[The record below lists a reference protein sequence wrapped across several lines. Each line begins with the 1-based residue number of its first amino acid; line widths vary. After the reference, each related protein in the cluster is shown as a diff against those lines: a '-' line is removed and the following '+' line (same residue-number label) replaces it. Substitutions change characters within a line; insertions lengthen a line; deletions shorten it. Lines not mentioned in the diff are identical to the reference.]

1 MLREV
6 RVPSTI
12 YQSPRCKVFP
22 LVTLV
27 TVSTPPFIANTLE
40 LISGEVRLATREKLW
55 SVLLASLVVAQVSV
69 SLWMPR
75 GDALTIANDLIQ
87 TALLIVAVAAF
98 FPNAFSSR
106 YDSRR
111 TRLFWILMTGGMLFW
126 LAYQGM
132 WNYFEVLRRK
142 DVPDPFAGD
151 IVLFLHLVPMM
162 AALALAPHQQQD
174 ERDARISTLD
184 FAFLLTWWLF
194 LYVYAVI
201 PWQYVQVNES
211 VYSSNFNQVYLTEK
225 LVLLV
230 ALVVLVNV
238 SQGGWRHL
246 YAQLLGAS
254 ALYASSSYV
263 ANWAIGHQIYYSGS
277 IYDVPLTISIA
288 WIALIGKFARRYSL
302 IESNQRSESPLGV
315 WVTRVGML
323 AVFSLPWFALH
334 SELDGASPLP
344 VKRFRIA
351 LSLLT
356 MIVMGVMV
364 FWRQKLLGGELS
376 HLLNSSRRSYE
387 DLKTLQGQ
395 LIQSEKLASLGRLV
409 GGAAHE
415 INNPLTA
422 MLGYSDLL
430 SSSPLPPR
438 EEQQATRISE
448 QVRRTKTLVASLLTF
463 ARQAPANLSPIDLN
477 SVLQTAMRLLQP
489 QLETQHI
496 TPHVELGASL
506 PPILA
511 DSNQL
516 LHVCMHLAGQTCT
529 SLHSEGSS
537 LLHIQTRQ
545 EAGSVVLDLIGGA
558 SSPQLDWTLP
568 SLEDVSKP
576 TTLSLSACR
585 RIVQEHGGRILSQRS
600 PDGHVNFRLELPVA
614 AKLQRPGN
622 PPRITAAAA
631 STS

>member
-1 MLREV
+1 M
-6 RVPSTI
+6 
-12 YQSPRCKVFP
+12 
-22 LVTLV
+22 
-27 TVSTPPFIANTLE
+27 
-40 LISGEVRLATREKLW
+40 ATRDKLW
-55 SVLLASLVVAQVSV
+55 SVLLASLVAAQVSV
-69 SLWMPR
+69 SLLMRR

-87 TALLIVAVAAF
+87 TALLIVAVVAF
-98 FPNAFSSR
+98 YPNTSGAR
-106 YDSRR
+106 NPGRR

-174 ERDARISTLD
+174 DRDTRISMLD
-184 FAFLLTWWLF
+184 FAFLLAWWLF
-194 LYVYAVI
+194 LYVYTVI
-201 PWQYVQVNES
+201 PWQYVRVNELF
-211 VYSSNFNQVYLTEK
+211 YSTNFNQVYLTEK
-225 LVLLV
+225 LVLLA
-230 ALVVLVNV
+230 ALAVLASASV
-238 SQGGWRHL
+238 GGWRLL

-302 IESNQRSESPLGV
+302 TESSQHSESPLGV

-334 SELDGASPLP
+334 SELDAASPAP
-344 VKRFRIA
+344 VRKFRITLCLA
-351 LSLLT
+351 T

-376 HLLNSSRRSYE
+376 QLLQGSRRSYE

-430 SSSPLPPR
+430 STSPLPPK

-463 ARQAPANLSPIDLN
+463 ARQAPANLSTIDLN
-477 SVLQTAMRLLQP
+477 SILQTAMRLLQP
-489 QLETQHI
+489 QFETQHI
-496 TPHVELGASL
+496 TPHLELGASL
-506 PPILA
+506 PSILA

-516 LHVCMHLAGQTCT
+516 LHVCLHLAGQAST
-529 SLHSEGSS
+529 SLHSAGSS
-537 LLHIQTRQ
+537 VLRIQTRQ
-545 EAGSVVLDLIGGA
+545 EAGSVVLDFIGGV
-558 SSPQLDWTLP
+558 SSSQPDWAVPNLD
-568 SLEDVSKP
+568 DAAKP
-576 TTLSLSACR
+576 TTLSVSACR

-600 PDGHVNFRLELPVA
+600 PDGHVDFRLELPVA
-614 AKLQRPGN
+614 AKGDRSRRPAG
-622 PPRITAAAA
+622 ITAAAA